1 MTVSRVW
8 EYYILSR
15 KDSMKIAD
23 NISTVVEQ
31 TLITLWVYVVVYNVY
46 CLLYTVYSIYS
57 RYGVLVPHIK
67 VFPDF

>member
-31 TLITLWVYVVVYNVY
+31 TLITLWVYVVVYNVFI
-46 CLLYTVYSIYS
+46 LYTVYSIYS